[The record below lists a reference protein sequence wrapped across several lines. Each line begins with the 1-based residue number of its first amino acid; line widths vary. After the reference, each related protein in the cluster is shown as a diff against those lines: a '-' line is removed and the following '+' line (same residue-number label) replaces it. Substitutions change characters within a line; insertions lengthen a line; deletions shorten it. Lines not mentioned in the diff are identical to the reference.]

1 MEETPHILVVDDDP
15 LIRSLLRRY
24 LATEGFRVSEAIDGA
39 GVRAALAQGPIHTVL
54 LDLVMPGEDG
64 LALARQ
70 IRQRSNVPI
79 IMLTGKGDLIDR
91 VVGLESGADDY
102 VTKPFELRELLAR
115 IRAVLRRTGPQPVPE
130 LAATTGETLT
140 FEGWGLDLV
149 KRELRDPVGAP
160 VALTAGEFDLL
171 RVFASNPNR
180 VLSRDRLIELVKGR
194 DWASFDRAIDTQ
206 VGRLRKKIETD
217 PANPTLVKTVRGGG
231 YIFAVSVRQGLIPAL
246 LQQSRFGRPAEA
258 PQPVDQPRL
267 APIEL
272 HMADPAAELPA
283 HLLDRLG

>member
-24 LATEGFRVSEAIDGA
+24 LASEGFRISEAVDGA
-39 GVRAALAQGPIHTVL
+39 GVRAALMQGPVHTVL

-64 LALARQ
+64 LTLARM

-79 IMLTGKGDLIDR
+79 IMLTGKGELIDR
-91 VVGLESGADDY
+91 VVGLEAGADDY

-115 IRAVLRRTGPQPVPE
+115 IRAVIRRTNQQPLPDQPPPE
-130 LAATTGETLT
+130 APGETLL

-149 KRELRDPVGAP
+149 RRELRDPAGAE
-160 VALTAGEFDLL
+160 VSLTAGEFELL

-231 YIFAVSVRQGLIPAL
+231 YIFAAAVRPG
-246 LQQSRFGRPAEA
+246 
-258 PQPVDQPRL
+258 
-267 APIEL
+267 
-272 HMADPAAELPA
+272 
-283 HLLDRLG
+283 